1 MHGWETRM
9 LLRHYLERGV
19 TNTELSRRFGVSRR
33 TIHEWIETGQL
44 DRDLSEGGTR
54 YRARPAVCH
63 KLDPYKGIIEARLEE
78 YPRLSA
84 KRLYDEVRGA
94 GYTGGYVRVRE
105 YVRAVRP
112 REPAEAVVRFETPAG
127 RQGQVDFATFTLP
140 WGRGHALVMVLSHS
154 RLLWL
159 RFYRRQTMAV
169 LIEGL
174 ESAFECFG
182 GVARELLFDQMRTV
196 VLSDGRAGGGELVLN
211 ADFLRFAA
219 HWGFRPRACRPYR
232 AQTKGKVERPI
243 RYIRNNSFYGREF
256 LNDEDL
262 NEQARLWLEGT
273 ANRRWHGTTRER
285 PVDRFER
292 DEQQA
297 LLPLASCPYRRLGM
311 HRLPQQARRPLPVTV
326 DVERRSLSAYAEAVS

>member
-19 TNTELSRRFGVSRR
+19 TKTELSRRFGVSRR
-33 TIHEWIETGQL
+33 TIHEWVETGQL
-44 DRDLSEGGTR
+44 DRDLSGGGTR

-105 YVRAVRP
+105 YVRSVRP
-112 REPAEAVVRFETPAG
+112 RETAEAVVRFETPAG

-140 WGRGHALVMVLSHS
+140 WGRRHALVTVLSHS

-182 GVARELLFDQMRTV
+182 GVPQEL
-196 VLSDGRAGGGELVLN
+196 
-211 ADFLRFAA
+211 
-219 HWGFRPRACRPYR
+219 
-232 AQTKGKVERPI
+232 
-243 RYIRNNSFYGREF
+243 
-256 LNDEDL
+256 
-262 NEQARLWLEGT
+262 
-273 ANRRWHGTTRER
+273 
-285 PVDRFER
+285 
-292 DEQQA
+292 
-297 LLPLASCPYRRLGM
+297 
-311 HRLPQQARRPLPVTV
+311 
-326 DVERRSLSAYAEAVS
+326 